1 MLNHFSKSLIIFFVI
16 CFLLYIFLNITLNTT
31 LDNLKQEVD
40 DYTKNSIISLY
51 NTYDKNIPLICDTI
65 RCDNI
70 TIIDYKHNIV
80 NKYSNDHTLETLN
93 LDIYNQQ
100 KNIQDLDILKFKL
113 DDLEFK
119 IKSDDLYMQKTIE
132 DVKWKIFISC
142 VIIYSIIHA
151 ILSFFIRRFRNKE
164 TSFAKYEI
172 ETNMHR
178 ELTESLHHELQGP
191 LTIVT
196 SLLKEVYSIKY
207 PCNKT
212 IDFVCDFR
220 NENISCSECNG
231 CETRNFLNRQ
241 PSEPKSIQYYY
252 SMLLNLD
259 RIKSVLAIMA
269 NTKRIKYTNGTI
281 SVVQLLNNV
290 LNSRKFLNLN
300 QFQYE
305 IYKRG
310 DKTKSNYDLTLYS
323 VGGELNN
330 GLVLNVINNLI
341 SNSLEAKA
349 STIKIEYIIKT
360 NMLELYIID
369 DGTGINNK
377 DKANIFKYGYSSKDK
392 RHNSSL
398 RQMLHSIYS
407 FLLGTDVRELSS
419 RGSGLAICK
428 NILQKGNGDIRLI
441 STSSKGTEFLVTIP
455 IKRKRTDA
463 NEIEIL
469 KDINEK

>member
-1 MLNHFSKSLIIFFVI
+1 MLSYFSKSLSLFFI
-16 CFLLYIFLNITLNTT
+16 LCSLLYLFLSITLNTT
-31 LDNLKQEVD
+31 LDNLKHEVNS
-40 DYTKNSIISLY
+40 YTEKSIIFLY

-65 RCDNI
+65 RCDSI
-70 TIIDYKHNIV
+70 TIIDYKNDIV
-80 NKYSNDHTLETLN
+80 NTYTNNQMVETIN
-93 LDIYNQQ
+93 LSTYNQQ
-100 KNIQDLDILKFKL
+100 KMLQDKNSLNFTS

-119 IKSDDLYMQKTIE
+119 IKSRDIFLQRTIE
-132 DVKWKIFISC
+132 EVKWKIFVTCIL
-142 VIIYSIIHA
+142 VYGFIHLII
-151 ILSFFIRRFRNKE
+151 SFFIRRFRNKE

-196 SLLKEVYSIKY
+196 SLLKEIYAIKY

-220 NENISCSECNG
+220 NENLSTTECNG
-231 CETRNFLNRQ
+231 CETRNCLNRQ
-241 PSEPKSIQYYY
+241 RHEPKDIQYYY

-269 NTKRIKYTNGTI
+269 NTKHIKYTNGTVSI
-281 SVVQLLNNV
+281 NQLLNNV

-310 DKTKSNYDLTLYS
+310 DDNKTNADLDIYA
-323 VGGELNN
+323 VGGGLNN
-330 GLVLNVINNLI
+330 GLVLNVINNLV

-349 STIKIEYIIKT
+349 STITIEYKLRS
-360 NMLELYIID
+360 NMLDLFIKD
-369 DGTGINNK
+369 DGVGINTK

-398 RQMLHSIYS
+398 RQMLHTIYS

-428 NILQKGNGDIRLI
+428 NILQKGDGDIKLV
-441 STSSKGTEFLVTIP
+441 STSSKGTEFMVTIP
-455 IKRKRTDA
+455 IKRKRKDDT
-463 NEIEIL
+463 EIEIL